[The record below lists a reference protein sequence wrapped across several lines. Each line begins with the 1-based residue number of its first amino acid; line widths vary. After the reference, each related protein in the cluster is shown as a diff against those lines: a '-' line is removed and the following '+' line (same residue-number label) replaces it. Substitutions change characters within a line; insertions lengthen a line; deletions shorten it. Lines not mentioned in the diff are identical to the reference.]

1 MLALGLAGAALAE
14 GPGEQVIDLGVE
26 DLGGGFTRRTTLTIT
41 GGNAR
46 SGLITGTRASDYYS
60 GSSWVGSVA
69 LTGTF
74 SYNGSTATALSA
86 SASHSTAPGWSY
98 GPESVWCSG
107 PTAYCMSSF
116 TGSGGRVGV
125 SLALT
130 CSPGGA
136 IS

>member
-1 MLALGLAGAALAE
+1 MAE

-26 DLGGGFTRRTTLTIT
+26 DLGGGFTRRTTLTVT
-41 GGNAR
+41 AGNAR
-46 SGLITGTRASDYYS
+46 SGPIYGTKDSNYYH
-60 GSSWVGSVA
+60 GAEWVGYVA
-69 LTGTF
+69 LSGTF
-74 SYNGSTATALSA
+74 TYNGSTATALSA